1 MQLDLA
7 TKTLFAEFQ
16 ETVRSRTAIEVQLT
30 DAKTYVRKT
39 VKGKV
44 YWYEQRYEGG
54 QARQTYF
61 GPSNEGNDRHVALTR
76 KDSRDD
82 KAVLKKLSS
91 IEARQ
96 AAMLRKSGLPV
107 LDRRMALLLGRF
119 SDVGLIHQSGVLIGT
134 LAYAAYSGILGYV
147 FERSTLMTQDIDIA
161 RDDRIEVA
169 SPVID
174 LKSLLAERG
183 LECRAVPPLSK
194 KALPSSYVTS
204 DGIRIDFL
212 VPLRGK
218 AKEVVRMPRVAGAG
232 ASALRFLDYLIEDPI
247 EAVLV
252 TPAGGVL
259 VTVPRPERF
268 AIHKLIVAAYR
279 PMTEAGKREKDLH
292 QAGQI
297 IAILAEERKR
307 ELKAALRAAVKAGKK
322 WEKAIR
328 DSLKYLPEDVRC
340 VLK

>member
-1 MQLDLA
+1 MEIDLA
-7 TKTLFAEFQ
+7 SKTLFAEFY
-16 ETVRSRTAIEVQLT
+16 EAARSRAAIDAKLA

-61 GPSNEGNDRHVALTR
+61 GPSNDKNDKVVELQRQAMR
-76 KDSRDD
+76 AD
-82 KAVLKKLSS
+82 KATLKKLQG

-119 SDVGLIHQSGVLIGT
+119 SEVGLIHRRGVLVGT
-134 LAYAAYSGILGYV
+134 LAYSAYSGMLGYV
-147 FERSTLMTQDIDIA
+147 FERTTLMTQDIDIA
-161 RDDRIEVA
+161 RDDRIEIV
-169 SPVID
+169 SEIVD
-174 LKSLLAERG
+174 LKTLFAERG
-183 LECRAVPPLSK
+183 MDCREVPPLSK
-194 KALPSSYVTS
+194 KSLPSSYITS

-218 AKEVVRMPRVAGAG
+218 RREVVHMPHVAGAG
-232 ASALRFLDYLIEDPI
+232 ATALRFLDFLIEDPVD
-247 EAVLV
+247 AVLV
-252 TPAGGVL
+252 APTGGVM

-279 PMTEAGKREKDLH
+279 SVTETGKREKDLD
-292 QAGQI
+292 QASQLI
-297 IAILAEERKR
+297 SILAEERGR
-307 ELKAALRAAVKAGKK
+307 ELKAALRTAVKAGRK
-322 WEKAIR
+322 WERAVR
-328 DSLKYLPEDVRC
+328 ASLDLLPEAVRGFM
-340 VLK
+340 K

>member
-7 TKTLFAEFQ
+7 TRTLFAEFQ
-16 ETVRSRTAIEVQLT
+16 ETVRSRSAIEAEL
-30 DAKTYVRKT
+30 AEGKTYVRKT

-61 GPSNEGNDRHVALTR
+61 GPSGEENDELITKAREDH
-76 KDSRDD
+76 RDG
-82 KAVLKKLSS
+82 KASLKKLAA

-119 SDVGLIHQSGVLIGT
+119 SDVGLTHRSGVLIGT
-134 LAYAAYSGILGYV
+134 LAYAAYSGMMGSL
-147 FERSTLMTQDIDIA
+147 FERSTLTTQDIDIA
-161 RDDRIEVA
+161 RDDRVEIV
-169 SPVID
+169 SPTID
-174 LKSLLAERG
+174 LKTLLAERG
-183 LECRAVPPLSK
+183 LECRAVPSLSK

-218 AKEVVRMPRVAGAG
+218 AREVVRMPRVAGAG
-232 ASALRFLDYLIEDPI
+232 ATALRFLDYLIEDPV

-252 TPAGGVL
+252 APAGGIA
-259 VTVPRPERF
+259 VTVPRPDRF

-279 PMTEAGKREKDLH
+279 PVTESAKKEKDLH
-292 QAGQI
+292 QAGQL
-297 IAILAEERKR
+297 IAVLAEERRR
-307 ELKAALRAAVKAGKK
+307 ELKAAFRAAAKAGKK
-322 WEKAIR
+322 WERAVR
-328 DSLKYLPEDVRC
+328 DSLELLPESVRLS
-340 VLK
+340 LK